1 MPVAPKGRR
10 TVAERV
16 GRSKYT
22 QITFAEN
29 QKHRVAPKGRRTV
42 AERVGGS
49 KYTQIIFAE
58 NRKCPSSRR
67 DGARSQSESGR
78 SKYTQITFAENRKRP
93 SPRRDGAR
101 SRSESGEATIR
112 KNYSFAIPPR
122 TTARPAGA
130 HAMQANCRNP
140 RPANDLHTFP
150 VPTDTRDTPRRKIRP
165 PAFDQNR
172 ISADPFPPAPPLHE
186 APPHPHRHTPHTN
199 GVRKES
205 SPHPAYPTGWPV
217 SASRPTVTSYFA

>member
-42 AERVGGS
+42 AKRV
-49 KYTQIIFAE
+49 
-58 NRKCPSSRR
+58 
-67 DGARSQSESGR
+67 GR

>member
-29 QKHRVAPKGRRTV
+29 QKHRVAPKGRR
-42 AERVGGS
+42 R
-49 KYTQIIFAE
+49 
-58 NRKCPSSRR
+58 SR
-67 DGARSQSESGR
+67 SESGEANIPK
-78 SKYTQITFAENRKRP
+78 SHSLKIKNTA